1 MGIRSTYGLSVVSL
15 CLLVALDLVSQPR
28 QHEVG
33 PTWYVIRL
41 CVTDQTGPSLGILG
55 WLMKRTH
62 LYVVLPWLGLG
73 IFNKMDITQGGLLQM
88 LRSKI

>member
-1 MGIRSTYGLSVVSL
+1 MLFKGDNGDKEYIWTFCCFSM

-41 CVTDQTGPSLGILG
+41 CVTDQTDPSLGVLG
-55 WLMKRTH
+55 WLVR
-62 LYVVLPWLGLG
+62 
-73 IFNKMDITQGGLLQM
+73 
-88 LRSKI
+88 LRKVSLSTGHHEPPNLVDV